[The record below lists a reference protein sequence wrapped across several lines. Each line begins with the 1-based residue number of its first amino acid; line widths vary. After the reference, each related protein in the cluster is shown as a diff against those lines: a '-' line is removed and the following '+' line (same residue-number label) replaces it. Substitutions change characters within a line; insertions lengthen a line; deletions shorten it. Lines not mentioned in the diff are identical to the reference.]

1 MTDAQ
6 ITDLLREVKTI
17 AVVGQSRKP
26 WRPSFGVSSYMQA
39 QGYRIIP
46 VNPHIEESLGEQ
58 AHQRLEDVPEKV
70 DIVNIFRQPAHVA
83 TVVDSAIKLGVRCI
97 WMQEGV
103 ADQQAADLA
112 EAVGIPVL
120 MNRCILKYHRRLLG
134 ERKDSAG

>member
-1 MTDAQ
+1 MTDIQ
-6 ITDLLREVKTI
+6 ITDLLRAAKTI

-46 VNPHIEESLGEQ
+46 VNPNIEESLGEP
-58 AHQRLEDVPEKV
+58 AYQRLEDVPEKI
-70 DIVNIFRQPAHVA
+70 DIVNIFRQPEHVS
-83 TVVDSAIKLGVRCI
+83 TIVDAAIKLGVRCI

-103 ADQQAADLA
+103 VDEQAADRA
-112 EAVGIPVL
+112 EAAGIPVL

-134 ERKDSAG
+134 